1 MSKDWKCWI
10 LPIVSK
16 NPNRKLNK
24 LLIRNKWKEAKNTL
38 FNLEVQTLQSD
49 CQTIHLY
56 TNQEKKKSFYV
67 YVGNQ
72 TEEEIEN
79 FLGKV
84 DVDFNQDQDQNHDVW
99 NKLSLDSFNH
109 LFDVILNPISRIQK
123 SIPTNQKIYFGFE
136 QLESIS

>member
-16 NPNRKLNK
+16 NPNRKNLNK
-24 LLIRNKWKEAKNTL
+24 FLIRNKWKKAKNTIL
-38 FNLEVQTLQSD
+38 NLEVQTLQFD
-49 CQTIHLY
+49 YQTIHLY
-56 TNQEKKKSFYV
+56 RNQERKKSFYV

-84 DVDFNQDQDQNHDVW
+84 DVDFNQDQDQNQNLTV
-99 NKLSLDSFNH
+99 
-109 LFDVILNPISRIQK
+109 
-123 SIPTNQKIYFGFE
+123 
-136 QLESIS
+136 